1 MGLGPWELGIILV
14 IVIIIFGVGRISKLG
29 GELGKSVSS
38 FRQGL
43 KDGMDDAEDDI
54 SDLKKGEAES

>member
-38 FRQGL
+38 FRKGL
-43 KDGMDDAEDDI
+43 QEGMEDDDI
-54 SDLKKGEAES
+54 NDLKEKEADA

>member
-14 IVIIIFGVGRISKLG
+14 IVLLIFGVGRITKLG
-29 GELGKSVSS
+29 SELGRSVSA

-43 KDGMDDAEDDI
+43 QDGKDELADEEGA
-54 SDLKKGEAES
+54 KKEA

>member
-43 KDGMDDAEDDI
+43 KDGMEENDEI
-54 SDLKKGEAES
+54 SDLKKEEADA

>member
-43 KDGMDDAEDDI
+43 KDGMEEGDEV
-54 SDLKKGEAES
+54 SDLKKGEADA

>member
-43 KDGMDDAEDDI
+43 KEGMEDGEDDI
-54 SDLKKGEAES
+54 SELKKGEAES

>member
-43 KDGMDDAEDDI
+43 KDGMEEGDDV
-54 SDLKKGEAES
+54 SDLKKGEADA

>member
-43 KDGMDDAEDDI
+43 KDGMDETEDDI

>member
-14 IVIIIFGVGRISKLG
+14 IVLLIFGVGRITKLG
-29 GELGKSVSS
+29 SELGKSVSA

-43 KDGMDDAEDDI
+43 RDGNEELAEGDEKSESDA
-54 SDLKKGEAES
+54 